1 MSRRTSV
8 RRPRRV
14 AVQFWRQGDPH
25 PFPGFTTNISMTGMF
40 IGTRSPCPRGT
51 RVRVEVIG
59 ERGFMVEG
67 VVAHARKIRGELA
80 QITQSGM
87 GIRFL
92 SVEDLVRDLLPG
104 AGGGEAAA
112 VAPPEPL
119 TGDLFEEIPDP
130 PPPAAALSPLAAT
143 PPPTPRQPLG
153 TQPLSPF
160 LSAPPPPAQPVSPA
174 PPPPAGGSGV
184 FTVRFPN
191 SRHFLEVFERD
202 IKNGGLFVST
212 RFPGRL
218 AEMVTIE
225 LHPPGPPE
233 TEPILVRARV
243 VQRFEPHGASLL
255 AGMGVELLD
264 TQAVCEQLRPVAAR
278 LAGQ

>member
-1 MSRRTSV
+1 M

-14 AVQFWRQGDPH
+14 AIQFWKLGDPH

-59 ERGFMVEG
+59 ERGFMIEG

-80 QITQSGM
+80 QLTQSGM

-92 SVEDLVRDLLPG
+92 SVEELVRDLLPG
-104 AGGGEAAA
+104 AAGGEASA
-112 VAPPEPL
+112 VAPPESL
-119 TGDLFEEIPDP
+119 AGDLFEEIPDP
-130 PPPAAALSPLAAT
+130 PSSPDPPAPLA
-143 PPPTPRQPLG
+143 
-153 TQPLSPF
+153 
-160 LSAPPPPAQPVSPA
+160 SAPPPPAPA
-174 PPPPAGGSGV
+174 PPAPAAPPPAVVDSGV

-218 AEMVTIE
+218 AEVVTIE
-225 LHPPGPPE
+225 LHPPDS
-233 TEPILVRARV
+233 EPIRVRARV

-264 TQAVCEQLRPVAAR
+264 SQGIYEQLRPVAAR
-278 LAGQ
+278 LSGR